1 MSLLRNF
8 ADSNQRLGYN
18 LLSGDDK
25 SVTLYK
31 VYGEEVIILQN
42 IQGEVS
48 VVSLWKSELRDLLN
62 KID

>member
-8 ADSNQRLGYN
+8 VDSNQRFGYK
-18 LLSGDDK
+18 LLSEDDK

-42 IQGEVS
+42 IHGQVS
-48 VVSLWKSELRDLLN
+48 TVSLWKSELRDLLN
-62 KID
+62 NID